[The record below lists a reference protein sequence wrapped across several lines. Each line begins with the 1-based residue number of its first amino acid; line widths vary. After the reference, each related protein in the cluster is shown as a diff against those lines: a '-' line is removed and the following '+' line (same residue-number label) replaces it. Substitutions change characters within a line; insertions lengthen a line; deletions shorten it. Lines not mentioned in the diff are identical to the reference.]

1 MSKSKRNLPTLG
13 DVANAAGVSTA
24 TVSRCLNE
32 PAKVSPKTLEKVM
45 KAVDALHYAPN
56 FGARAIAANRTG
68 IVGAVI
74 PTMENSIFAKG
85 IEAFQKELVSQN
97 ATMIVASSAYDPEQ
111 EAKLIRTI
119 VGRGADG
126 MLLIGTDRDPGIY
139 KFLEERDVPYVIAW
153 SQASEEKRSF
163 VGFDNRLASERLVSK
178 ARRDGSD
185 RGTILAKADR

>member
-68 IVGAVI
+68 IVGAVMHGAR
-74 PTMENSIFAKG
+74 PVRK
-85 IEAFQKELVSQN
+85 N
-97 ATMIVASSAYDPEQ
+97 APLSALIIVWPPS
-111 EAKLIRTI
+111 
-119 VGRGADG
+119 G
-126 MLLIGTDRDPGIY
+126 
-139 KFLEERDVPYVIAW
+139 W
-153 SQASEEKRSF
+153 
-163 VGFDNRLASERLVSK
+163 
-178 ARRDGSD
+178 
-185 RGTILAKADR
+185 